1 MASRRKQEEKNL
13 KQIRELAALPYN
25 KKCFDCDQKGPTY
38 VNTTIGSF
46 VCTSCS
52 GILRGINPPHRVKS
66 ISMTTFTQQEIEFL
80 QKHGNEYCRKV
91 WLGLYD
97 SRSQG
102 MPESRDEQRVKD
114 FMINKYEKRRWYVSP
129 SEIPPPTPPSSA
141 SSASTPET
149 KPLKT
154 LLGENTPNLVVQNSV
169 QSSPA
174 ISRPQSS
181 QSTSAL
187 APATRGSPAQQK
199 KSATMDLLGDLG
211 GDPFATAAP
220 PPVHVQQTLIPGM
233 GTAVPPAVG
242 GPGGVNGGFAN
253 FDQAFS
259 SASAPGFAPQP
270 NAGGLP
276 PTMSSGSSV
285 GSGDFGAFTSSNPAA
300 ASSGP
305 PQGSTGSDKYAA
317 LADLFSTDSS
327 NQTSLGSGSPNFG
340 ATFSGQ
346 PEGLQAASRPSS
358 NPYNLDWGSGGGPA
372 GQSTLGGSSSTG
384 MSWGQTAS
392 TTSSMAR
399 TGTAQGAANP
409 FLSSAAPSSATP
421 AAATNPFFGG
431 SMGGQPNGTFGA
443 QPQANMGGGFSQQAG
458 SVAGSSFASF
468 GGVPTSSAGFG
479 VPLSQT
485 GFGGSQAGFGAATS
499 TAPPSYNAAVY
510 GGVGLQ
516 QGAQPVSNGGWGNFS
531 QGGGVPAQ
539 QQQAQMAYGGQQQM
553 NPYGGAGFGGTGMP
567 GGPQGGAMP
576 QGGAYTQQQQQQQFT
591 GWGQKQA
598 AGNPFMGAAPQA
610 NPSNPFL

>member
-129 SEIPPPTPPSSA
+129 SEIPPPTPPSST

-154 LLGENTPNLVVQNSV
+154 LLGDNTPNLVVHNSA
-169 QSSPA
+169 QGSPA

-187 APATRGSPAQQK
+187 APAAKGSPAQQK

-211 GDPFATAAP
+211 GDPFASAAP
-220 PPVHVQQTLIPGM
+220 PVPQQSLIPGM
-233 GTAVPPAVG
+233 GTAAPPQAVG
-242 GPGGVNGGFAN
+242 GGAGGMNGGFAN

-259 SASAPGFAPQP
+259 SGSAPGFAAQP

-276 PTMSSGSSV
+276 PTMSSAGSM
-285 GSGDFGAFTSSNPAA
+285 GSGDFGAFTSSTPAA

-305 PQGSTGSDKYAA
+305 AQGSTGSDKYAA
-317 LADLFSTDSS
+317 LADLFSTDST
-327 NQTSLGSGSPNFG
+327 NQTSLVSGSPNFG

-358 NPYNLDWGSGGGPA
+358 NPYNLDWGSGGGSA
-372 GQSTLGGSSSTG
+372 GQPALGGSSSTG
-384 MSWGQTAS
+384 MSWGQTSS

-399 TGTAQGAANP
+399 TVAAPGPANP
-409 FLSSAAPSSATP
+409 FLSSTAP
-421 AAATNPFFGG
+421 AAAPGTNPFFGG
-431 SMGGQPNGTFGA
+431 GGGGQPNGAFGT
-443 QPQANMGGGFSQQAG
+443 QPQTSMGGGFGQQAQSAVGG
-458 SVAGSSFASF
+458 SFGSF

-485 GFGGSQAGFGAATS
+485 GFGGSQAGFAGATS
-499 TAPPSYNAAVY
+499 GAAPPSYNAAVY

-539 QQQAQMAYGGQQQM
+539 MGYGGQQQQQM
-553 NPYGGAGFGGTGMP
+553 NPYGAGGFGGAGMP

-576 QGGAYTQQQQQQQFT
+576 QGGAYTQQQQQQQQFT

>member
-129 SEIPPPTPPSSA
+129 SEIPPPTPPSST

-154 LLGENTPNLVVQNSV
+154 LLGDNTPNLVVQNSV

-187 APATRGSPAQQK
+187 APAPRGSPAQQK

-220 PPVHVQQTLIPGM
+220 PPVHGQPSLIPGM
-233 GTAVPPAVG
+233 GTAAPPTVG
-242 GPGGVNGGFAN
+242 GAGGMNGGFAN

-259 SASAPGFAPQP
+259 SAPAPGFAPQP
-270 NAGGLP
+270 NTGLP
-276 PTMSSGSSV
+276 PTMSSGA
-285 GSGDFGAFTSSNPAA
+285 GDFGAFTSSTPAPAA
-300 ASSGP
+300 SGP
-305 PQGSTGSDKYAA
+305 AQGSSGSDKYAA
-317 LADLFSTDSS
+317 LADLFSTDST
-327 NQTSLGSGSPNFG
+327 NQTSLGSGTPNFG

-346 PEGLQAASRPSS
+346 PEGLQAASRPS
-358 NPYNLDWGSGGGPA
+358 NPYNLDWGPGGGST
-372 GQSTLGGSSSTG
+372 GQSTLGISSSIG
-384 MSWGQTAS
+384 MSWGQSTS

-409 FLSSAAPSSATP
+409 FLSSAAPSSSAP
-421 AAATNPFFGG
+421 AAGTNPFFGG
-431 SMGGQPNGTFGA
+431 GGGGQPNGTFGA
-443 QPQANMGGGFSQQAG
+443 QPQTNMGGGFGQQAQI
-458 SVAGSSFASF
+458 AGGTSFGSF

-485 GFGGSQAGFGAATS
+485 GFGGSQAGFGPAATS
-499 TAPPSYNAAVY
+499 ATPPSYNAAVY

-516 QGAQPVSNGGWGNFS
+516 QGAQQPVSNGGWGNFS
-531 QGGGVPAQ
+531 QGGGGQPQ
-539 QQQAQMAYGGQQQM
+539 PQAQMAYSGQQQM
-553 NPYGGAGFGGTGMP
+553 NPYGGGGFGGAGMP
-567 GGPQGGAMP
+567 GMSGGQQGGVMP